1 MHSVPMDT
9 TSFTHEMIFYI
20 DNNCIALTNLGAEI
34 MKMKQI
40 PSKNTPRKIIICRV
54 GKEKLGGK
62 IRY

>member
-40 PSKNTPRKIIICRV
+40 PSKNTPSKNYHKSVRKR
-54 GKEKLGGK
+54 LGGK